1 MATNEGD
8 REDLLAEAVALIRRI
23 EIKPNTESDN
33 LVIGFRAVGW
43 LSIYFGQDLMYQ
55 FDEVGRFRR
64 AYVEGLLYRT
74 QGDAVAQ
81 LRRER
86 SATESA
92 LLRHDLTGDLL
103 TRFQGEVLDKIRW
116 LQALLMAGDFIV
128 LRQVGADD
136 VIPEVSAFLTQVL
149 SSPVFLAPSIKR

>member
-8 REDLLAEAVALIRRI
+8 REDLLAEAVALIRRV
-23 EIKPNTESDN
+23 EIKPNPESDN

-64 AYVEGLLYRT
+64 GYVEGLLYRT

-86 SATESA
+86 STTETA
-92 LLRHDLTGDLL
+92 LLRHDLTGDQL
-103 TRFQGEVLDKIRW
+103 TRFRHQVLDKIRW
-116 LQALLMAGDFIV
+116 LQTLLVAGDFIV
-128 LRQVGADD
+128 LRQVGGDD
-136 VIPEVSAFLTQVL
+136 VVPEVSAFLALVL
-149 SSPVFLAPSIKR
+149 SSPEFLAPTIKR

>member
-23 EIKPNTESDN
+23 EIKPNTESDK

-55 FDEVGRFRR
+55 FDDVGRFRR
-64 AYVEGLLYRT
+64 GYVEGLLYRT

-103 TRFQGEVLDKIRW
+103 TKFQGQVLDKIRW
-116 LQALLMAGDFIV
+116 LHTLLAAGDFIV
-128 LRQVGADD
+128 LRQVGGDD
-136 VIPEVSAFLTQVL
+136 LVPEVSAFLTRVL
-149 SSPVFLAPSIKR
+149 SSPVFLAPTIKR

>member
-8 REDLLAEAVALIRRI
+8 REDLLAEAVGLIRRI

-43 LSIYFGQDLMYQ
+43 LSIYFGQDRMYQ

-74 QGDAVAQ
+74 QGDAIAQ

-86 SATESA
+86 STAETA
-92 LLRHDLTGDLL
+92 WLRHDLTGDLL
-103 TRFQGEVLDKIRW
+103 TKFRLQVLDKIRW
-116 LQALLMAGDFIV
+116 LHALLMAGDFIV
-128 LRQVGADD
+128 LRQVGGDD
-136 VIPEVSAFLTQVL
+136 LVPEVSVFLTRVL
-149 SSPVFLAPSIKR
+149 SSPEFLAPTIKR